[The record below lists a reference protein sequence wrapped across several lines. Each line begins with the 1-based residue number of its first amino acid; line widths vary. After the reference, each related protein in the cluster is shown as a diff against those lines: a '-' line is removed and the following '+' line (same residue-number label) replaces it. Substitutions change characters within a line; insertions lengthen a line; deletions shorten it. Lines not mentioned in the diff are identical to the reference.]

1 MLNDRDRQVLEEVE
15 RELAS
20 ADPVLARRMRRW
32 SWRGWAAWPAVLAA
46 SGVAVAIALLAL
58 GLLVQAVAVLV
69 ILSWPLTARLM
80 RRRGQQ
86 RPPTPDRP

>member
-32 SWRGWAAWPAVLAA
+32 TWRGRAAWRVVLAA
-46 SGVAVAIALLAL
+46 TGVALAIALLAL
-58 GLLVQAVAVLV
+58 GLVVQAVLVLM
-69 ILSWPLTARLM
+69 ISSWPVTAPLL

-86 RPPTPDRP
+86 HPPTSSRP